1 MRSSPLNSME
11 LPIQVLLRY
20 IAFSGVFMR
29 KLHFKV
35 FLSHFGTL
43 EDTLLGLP
51 GLEWLFPKSPYC
63 TTLAR
68 FKEMTV

>member
-1 MRSSPLNSME
+1 MKAFPIR
-11 LPIQVLLRY
+11 IQVLLRY

-43 EDTLLGLP
+43 KDILLGLP